1 LRGVRFGAMKP
12 PMTSGEV
19 FCVLVVLGVVAFQ
32 AWVTLRVA
40 RTGVYERAQKL
51 AQAKLI
57 WLVPVLGAALV
68 MSVLHQEESAQRPRS
83 SETRDRS

>member
-1 LRGVRFGAMKP
+1 MYP
-12 PMTSGEV
+12 PMTSGDV
-19 FCVLVVLGVVAFQ
+19 FSVVVLLGVVAFQ

-40 RTGVYERAQKL
+40 KTGVYERAQKL

-83 SETRDRS
+83 GESRDGG